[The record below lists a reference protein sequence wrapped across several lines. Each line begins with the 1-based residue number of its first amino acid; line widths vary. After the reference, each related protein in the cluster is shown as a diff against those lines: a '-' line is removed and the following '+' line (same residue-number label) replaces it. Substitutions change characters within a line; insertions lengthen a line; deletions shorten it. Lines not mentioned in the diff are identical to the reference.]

1 MKLRE
6 VEEKS
11 NLAWPST
18 TKIVSLIWPP
28 TAFYFKIDRP
38 QKTKKAWILSG
49 PFPAL
54 KPIKPIVDIQF
65 MNTVEK

>member
-1 MKLRE
+1 MKLNQE
-6 VEEKS
+6 
-11 NLAWPST
+11 
-18 TKIVSLIWPP
+18 
-28 TAFYFKIDRP
+28 D
-38 QKTKKAWILSG
+38 QKTKKAGLLIR